1 MLLGKSR
8 AGRDEGNGGSRFKGL
23 LPRLQGPFGYRRIK
37 VNDGAK
43 ERPTLE
49 VDPTTP
55 PVVKEIS
62 ESSLRG
68 NGLMEIR
75 KALDDMGVTIR
86 GKRWYK

>member
-1 MLLGKSR
+1 MLGESR